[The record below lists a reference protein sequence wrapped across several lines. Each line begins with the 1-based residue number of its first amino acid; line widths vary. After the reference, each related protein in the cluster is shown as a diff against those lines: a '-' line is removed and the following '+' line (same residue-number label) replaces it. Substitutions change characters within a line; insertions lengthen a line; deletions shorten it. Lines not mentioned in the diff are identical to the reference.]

1 MYSQRDK
8 IPLGRKLVEWIN
20 LSYAK
25 QNGSKCPNHDD
36 DDDDD
41 YYYY

>member
-1 MYSQRDK
+1 MTLR
-8 IPLGRKLVEWIN
+8 RKLVERVN

-36 DDDDD
+36 DDNNDVD
-41 YYYY
+41 YYYYY